1 MKIYHTG
8 GALYLI
14 GSFVPTETC
23 SRAPSWHC
31 LHIKTFIAYICP
43 LSFKGFRIIRNF
55 SLDIESF
62 FLVLK
67 ANWSFAQ
74 IDPIKLSIYNVTNGF

>member
-62 FLVLK
+62 FFSFKSKLV
-67 ANWSFAQ
+67 FC
-74 IDPIKLSIYNVTNGF
+74 TNRPDQVIHL